1 VQKSVFFVV
10 FFRIHMLP
18 TFLNET
24 YTRIP
29 DMYPA
34 GQIRLRL

>member
-1 VQKSVFFVV
+1 LGPVQKSVLFVV

-24 YTRIP
+24 YIHTRSSHI
-29 DMYPA
+29 DTY
-34 GQIRLRL
+34 RF